1 MWLPLREGVGTK
13 GRMSRTPGI
22 TNDPGGSIPL
32 AGFDLFGFDAALAR
46 GPTDFPF
53 PRRHGPG
60 SGASEFVE
68 ATIATSDP
76 AIDPSASNHRRIAI
90 RQRPG
95 GKHRARV

>member
-1 MWLPLREGVGTK
+1 MA
-13 GRMSRTPGI
+13 RTPGI

-46 GPTDFPF
+46 GPIDFPF
-53 PRRHGPG
+53 PRRYGPG

-90 RQRPG
+90 HRRPG
-95 GKHRARV
+95 GKHRVRV